1 MHTQARTLTHTHTG
15 TLLDAE
21 VAPLFRP
28 RFTQLRIKCHSFSD
42 EARCCRI
49 KRWLVNSF
57 LKF

>member
-21 VAPLFRP
+21 APHFCP
-28 RFTQLRIKCHSFSD
+28 RLTQLRIKYYSFSE